1 MDYNI
6 QEIFNA
12 AINHHTGN
20 LSNAAR
26 TFHSKDDLIVL
37 ECCCRKIF
45 NENLFIKSGDVVSF
59 VSEVACNCDLDC
71 K

>member
-12 AINHHTGN
+12 ATNYYTGN

-26 TFHSKDDLIVL
+26 TLHSKNDLAL
-37 ECCCRKIF
+37 YECCCRKIF
-45 NENLFIKSGDVVSF
+45 NENLFIKSGDVVS
-59 VSEVACNCDLDC
+59 LDS
-71 K
+71 